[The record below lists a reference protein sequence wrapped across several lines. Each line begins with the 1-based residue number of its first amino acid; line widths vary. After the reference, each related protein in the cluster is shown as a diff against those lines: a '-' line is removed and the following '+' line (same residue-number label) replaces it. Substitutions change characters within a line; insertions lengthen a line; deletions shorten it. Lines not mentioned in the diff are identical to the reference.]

1 MQNVSVKFTAV
12 ETSVSE
18 FLRWW
23 TAAVV
28 EMEKMQY
35 LMMTHPDPQA
45 FLQYL

>member
-28 EMEKMQY
+28 EMEKNAIS
-35 LMMTHPDPQA
+35 HDDSS
-45 FLQYL
+45 